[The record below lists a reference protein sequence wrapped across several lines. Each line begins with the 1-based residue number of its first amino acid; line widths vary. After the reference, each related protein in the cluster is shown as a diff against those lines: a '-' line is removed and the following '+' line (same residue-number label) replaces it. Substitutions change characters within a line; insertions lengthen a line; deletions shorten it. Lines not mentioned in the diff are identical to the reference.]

1 MDMELICVHSCV
13 NWSNSSIYFNG
24 YHLPPTSHPS
34 CQPFIHF
41 PSCSSPFLFV
51 SRVVSQNRR
60 PDLQLTS
67 QLVNHYS
74 VTPLVPPKNS
84 IISLN
89 IGNYLGVVDD

>member
-24 YHLPPTSHPS
+24 YHLPPTSHPYF
-34 CQPFIHF
+34 QPFIHF

-51 SRVVSQNRR
+51 SRVVSQNKR

-67 QLVNHYS
+67 QLVDHYS
-74 VTPLVPPKNS
+74 VTTLFPS
-84 IISLN
+84 QE
-89 IGNYLGVVDD
+89 